1 MEGGQLYG
9 YGSSQ
14 TIRKWKVANYRDNE
28 SGQLS
33 GYGRWPTKR
42 IWKVDGY
49 GRWPTDNRDM
59 EGGRKMKGVNYTDN
73 GRWPIIL

>member
-9 YGSSQ
+9 YDRWQ

-28 SGQLS
+28 SGELS

-42 IWKVDGY
+42 IWKVANY
-49 GRWPTDNRDM
+49 TDM
-59 EGGRKMKGVNYTDN
+59 EGGNNTDN
-73 GRWPIIL
+73 DGCLLYG